1 MSNLPAEYQPVVARI
16 VDALSR
22 GIEAPRLEQYLRDTG
37 WFEVSGQQLS
47 KEVFQGLVS
56 ISLHQMTMQTGVP
69 EGIKSKRNEAYSMA
83 RSIAAAAML
92 AGDLKNAN
100 AAVANMIKIVETMN
114 PPKDKAPK
122 DARRPAV
129 PDISFDDLAKH
140 IQHAPKIPDPDD
152 VELPPPEQGA
162 PDAGD
167 L

>member
-1 MSNLPAEYQPVVARI
+1 MSNLPVEFQPVVARI
-16 VDALSR
+16 VDAMSK
-22 GIEAPRLEQYLRDTG
+22 GVEAPRLEQYLRDTG
-37 WFEVSGQQLS
+37 WFEVNGQELS
-47 KEVFQGLVS
+47 REVFQGLVS

-69 EGIKSKRNEAYSMA
+69 EGIKTKRNEAYSLA
-83 RSIAAAAML
+83 RSIAMAAMMS
-92 AGDLKNAN
+92 GDLKNAN
-100 AAVANMIKIVETMN
+100 AAVANMVKIVETMN

-140 IQHAPKIPDPDD
+140 IQHIQPPQPPEI
-152 VELPPPEQGA
+152 ELPPTEQGA